1 MKHSQPSAAFS
12 AAAGKCLLLV
22 VLVTLT
28 AARAWPAGP
37 RWVTGSPYFY
47 PPGYPVA
54 WYTSQPQ
61 YFTDPG
67 DLSSSVNHA
76 AADALVASAAQVWN
90 IPTSKLT
97 LAQGGSLNE
106 HISAANVTMG
116 PSGPVF
122 PADVQPSNGSNKQIA
137 VIYDSDG
144 SLTELLLGGGAS
156 SPGNCLHAGVTESV
170 DSLVAGQG
178 IHHALL
184 ILNGRCTG
192 PAPEQQLQMQYQLMR
207 AFGRVLGLG
216 WSQTNDNVFTGT
228 PQPTYNQAL
237 NWPIMHPIDIVCGPY
252 SYQCL
257 PQPFTLRPDDI
268 SSLDMLYN
276 NSPGYTAT
284 GKQETSA
291 QANSVEGQVVFP
303 NGQGMQGVNVVV
315 QRDEAF
321 WDIPEPW
328 QSVSGVSGYLYRRQG
343 PTPARPADNS
353 AEGSNGVYDAPREGY
368 YRLQRIPI
376 PNGQAWQNLVVST
389 EPVNPLYTGPYAV
402 GPYTGSQVA
411 ESGSTP
417 AQKIWIQSAYSNTEV
432 DFTPSGAPVT
442 CGASGDGTDAAPVA
456 VPQGG
461 WWNGFVCG
469 YGHAAWSAITVKANR
484 SLAIEVTA
492 LNEQGSAT
500 TAKLVPTIGVW
511 NANDARGT
519 LPTVAAA
526 GTGLN
531 GLETGL
537 TTLRVPAASA
547 DRALRLSIADQRG
560 DGRPDFSYQARV
572 LYADSISPATVGSA
586 GGVVTLSGYGFREG
600 DVVLV
605 NGGQAT
611 IQSVSASTIVARV
624 PASLGLGAYT
634 GFTADVTVRDPASG
648 GISVMSGAL
657 TYAPGSPTIEQVST
671 PSGTVTLN
679 LPATQAFAVK
689 IVGTDGA
696 SPLAGRQVVF
706 SATGGAV
713 QWGACGTPACTVTTD
728 AKGVASTTVEP
739 TAAGAIVLKA
749 TASMGVITATLTAA
763 AARLQLVSAPA
774 GVVTAGTPAA
784 LAFAVQVFAAD
795 AVTPLA
801 GASVT
806 LVATGGGALWEACS
820 QAVCTLTADANGM
833 VRSRITPTAAGTVQ
847 LTASM
852 TGADPVTASFNAVTE
867 ALQLRSS
874 PQGIQTTD
882 MAAVTAFAVLA
893 LGSDGSAVANEPVV
907 ISSIGGVVR
916 FGACGAAICTLVTD
930 ANGLVQ
936 TTVTPLTA
944 GSVTL
949 VAMGSS
955 GSISAPLVS
964 APPSLRLVSAPS
976 GIVTTGRPAAVSVA
990 VLAGDGVTPMAGAPL
1005 QFTVSGVPA
1014 LLSACGGVQC
1024 AVAADGSGVAGLTV
1038 TPSGVGAMTLTV
1050 SGAAGTVVVHFV
1062 AAAAQMQVAASPV
1075 AQVAAGSSAG
1085 VAAVRLL
1092 GGDGF
1097 TPLPGEPVLFS
1108 VTSGSAT
1115 LAACGTA
1122 VCTVVSDA
1130 NGLASTGVEPTAPG
1144 SVQISAVAVSSI
1156 QRFQLTA
1163 LANAAETG
1171 LSRSLAAVR
1180 PMLYLA
1186 AGATLQWQPA
1196 VTVTGAVADLAGA
1209 PVQWSGPATLGLS
1222 ELTSAVAAD
1231 GGAAVPASTGPL
1243 AAGAQV
1249 VGSACA
1255 WSTVCGSFAVVGV
1268 APELLQ
1274 PEPVS
1279 GATQSA
1285 AAGDTLGLVT
1295 LRVTDGQGHGVAGA
1309 EAQVYQTVSQWQ
1321 QSCSGTG
1328 RCPAAPVYRSS
1339 ISTVVSDI
1347 DGWITIDP
1355 AQLPGVASVTQVAVA
1370 VGSRGFCNLT
1380 LEKHP

>member
-1 MKHSQPSAAFS
+1 MSRSHRLTAIVFP
-12 AAAGKCLLLV
+12 AGKSLLLV
-22 VLVTLT
+22 ALVLLVS
-28 AARAWPAGP
+28 ARAWPAGP

-76 AADALVASAAQVWN
+76 AADALVAAAAGVWN
-90 IPTSKLT
+90 IPSSRLT
-97 LAQGGSLNE
+97 ISQGGSLDE

-116 PSGPVF
+116 AGGPVF

-144 SLTELLLGGGAS
+144 SVTELLLGGGAS
-156 SPGNCLHAGVTESV
+156 SPANCLQAGVTESV

-192 PAPEQQLQMQYQLMR
+192 PAPEQQMQMQYQLMR

-276 NSPGYTAT
+276 NSPGYTAA

-291 QANSVEGQVVFP
+291 QANAIEGQVVFP

-315 QRDEAF
+315 QRDEAY

-353 AEGSNGVYDAPREGY
+353 AEGSNGVYDSSREGY
-368 YRLQRIPI
+368 YRLGRIPI
-376 PNGQAWQNLVVST
+376 PDGQPWQNLVVST

-411 ESGSTP
+411 ESGTTQ
-417 AQKIWIQSAYSNTEV
+417 AKKVWIQSSYSNTEV
-432 DFTPSGAPVT
+432 DFTPSGAPGT
-442 CGASGDGTDAAPVA
+442 CGASGDGTDAAPVP

-461 WWNGFVCG
+461 WWNGFLCG
-469 YGHAAWSAITVKANR
+469 YGHAAWSTVPVKAKR
-484 SLAIEVTA
+484 SLAIEVIA
-492 LNEQGSAT
+492 LNEQGIAT
-500 TAKLVPTIGVW
+500 TANLVPTIGVW
-511 NANDARGT
+511 NMSDATGI

-537 TTLRVPAASA
+537 TTLRIPAGTA
-547 DRALRLSIADQRG
+547 DRTLRISIADQRG

-586 GGVVTLSGYGFREG
+586 GGVVTVSGYGFRQG
-600 DVVLV
+600 DVLLV

-611 IQSVSASTIVARV
+611 IQSVSATTIVARV
-624 PASLGLGAYT
+624 PASLGSGAYT

-657 TYAPGSPTIEQVST
+657 TYAPGVPTIEEVSA
-671 PSGTVTLN
+671 PVGPLTLN
-679 LPATQAFAVK
+679 LPAAQAFAVK

-696 SPLAGRQVVF
+696 SPLTGRQVVF
-706 SATGGAV
+706 SATDGGV
-713 QWGACGTPACTVTTD
+713 QWGACAAATCTLTTD
-728 AKGVASTTVEP
+728 AQGVASTTLVP
-739 TAAGAIVLKA
+739 TAAGSIVLKA
-749 TASMGVITATLTAA
+749 TSSVGIITAPLTAA
-763 AARLQLVSAPA
+763 AGRLQVVSAPA
-774 GVVTAGTPAA
+774 GAVTVGTAA
-784 LAFAVQVFAAD
+784 AQAFAVQVFAAD
-795 AVTPLA
+795 GVTPLT

-806 LVATGGGALWEACS
+806 FGATGGNAIWEACS
-820 QAVCTLTADANGM
+820 QAVCTLRSDANGM
-833 VRSRITPTAAGTVQ
+833 VRSRVTPAAAGVVQ
-847 LTASM
+847 LVATM
-852 TGADPVTASFNAVTE
+852 PGADPAGASFNAVTE
-867 ALQLRSS
+867 SLGLRSA
-874 PQGIQTTD
+874 PQGTQTID
-882 MAAVTAFAVLA
+882 MAATNTFAVVA
-893 LGSDGSAVANEPVV
+893 LRSDGSAVANEPVV
-907 ISSIGGVVR
+907 VSSTGGVVR

-930 ANGLVQ
+930 ANGVAG
-936 TTVTPLTA
+936 TVVTPVTP

-955 GSISAPLVS
+955 GSVTAALVS
-964 APPSLRLVSAPS
+964 APPSLRLLTAP
-976 GIVTTGRPAAVSVA
+976 GGTVTVGRPATISVGAV
-990 VLAGDGVTPMAGAPL
+990 AGDGVTPLVGAPL
-1005 QFTVSGVPA
+1005 QFTVSGPPA
-1014 LLSACGGVQC
+1014 RLSACGSVQC
-1024 AVAADGSGVAGLTV
+1024 AATTDGSGAVSVTV
-1038 TPSGVGAMTLTV
+1038 TPTGAGRVTLV
-1050 SGAAGTVVVHFV
+1050 ASGAAGAVTVQFL
-1062 AAAAQMQVAASPV
+1062 AAAAQMQIAGSPAAQATV
-1075 AQVAAGSSAG
+1075 GSSAG
-1085 VAAVRLL
+1085 TSSVRLL
-1092 GGDGF
+1092 GGDGL

-1115 LAACGTA
+1115 LGCGAA
-1122 VCTVVSDA
+1122 VCTVLSDA
-1130 NGLASTGVEPTAPG
+1130 NGLASTDVVATAAG
-1144 SVQISAVAVSSI
+1144 SVQISAAAVSSI

-1163 LANAAETG
+1163 RIGT
-1171 LSRSLAAVR
+1171 AAVGALRTVAAIR

-1196 VTVTGAVADLAGA
+1196 VTVAGA
-1209 PVQWSGPATLGLS
+1209 PADLVGALVQWSGSAALGIS
-1222 ELTSAVAAD
+1222 GVTSSVAGD
-1231 GGAAVPASTGPL
+1231 GGAVVAASTGPL
-1243 AAGAQV
+1243 AAGVQV
-1249 VGSACA
+1249 QGSACA
-1255 WSTVCGSFAVVGV
+1255 WITVCGSFAVLGV
-1268 APELLQ
+1268 APELLR

-1279 GATQSA
+1279 GAIQSV

-1295 LRVTDGQGHGVAGA
+1295 LRVTDGQGHGVAGV
-1309 EAQVYQTVSQWQ
+1309 EAQVHQTVSQWQ

-1328 RCPAAPVYRSS
+1328 RCPAVPVYRSS
-1339 ISTVVSDI
+1339 VSTVVSDI
-1347 DGWITIDP
+1347 DGWISIDP
-1355 AQLPGVASVTQVAVA
+1355 AQISGVAAVTQIAVA
-1370 VGSRGFCNLT
+1370 AGSQGFCNVT